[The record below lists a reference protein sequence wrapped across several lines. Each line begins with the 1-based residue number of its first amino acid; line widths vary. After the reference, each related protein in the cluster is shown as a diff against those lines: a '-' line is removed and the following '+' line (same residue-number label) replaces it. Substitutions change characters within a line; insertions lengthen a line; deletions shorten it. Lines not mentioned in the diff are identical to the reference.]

1 VVLEEKPILSE
12 AQTHACVTIGICAY
26 NEEKNIGPLLHSIL
40 LQKIAD
46 PFEIVV
52 VSDGSTDSTDSIVR
66 EIADLNPSV
75 RLTRHLFR
83 KGRSEAIDTLL
94 RESSGEVVVVVSAD
108 TQLCDGSIQR
118 MIDVFEEPRVGMCWA
133 RLVPLNDRQQ
143 LTDRVGNLSFRIHH
157 RLSARLS
164 SEGGIRHATGDIV
177 AIRKAAITDRP
188 PGCIN
193 DDEFLAINAA
203 RMGFK
208 VHYVPFS
215 LCKTAMP
222 TNAVDYVNQRRR
234 WVYGHLQVGEM
245 LGEYPTVL
253 ECVVTKRPILA
264 MSVIVQEMAAQ
275 PGELIV
281 LFSSILLE
289 LAVALLVLK
298 DRILNISHYPWK
310 IIESTKR
317 PLYQNYNP
325 TPTKIEAAHGPLT
338 QAEQAITRKREVSR
352 RRRP

>member
-1 VVLEEKPILSE
+1 VPVALEEQLILVE
-12 AQTHACVTIGICAY
+12 PQTHASVAIGICAY

-40 LQKIAD
+40 LQKIAG
-46 PFEIVV
+46 PFEIVI
-52 VSDGSTDSTDSIVR
+52 VSDGSIDSTNSIVK
-66 EIADLNPSV
+66 EIADLNPLV
-75 RLTRHLFR
+75 RLIRHPFR

-94 RESSGEVVVVVSAD
+94 RESSGEIVVIVSAD
-108 TQLCDGSIQR
+108 TQLCDGSIQQI
-118 MIDVFEEPRVGMCWA
+118 IDAFGEPTVGMCWA
-133 RLVPLNDRQQ
+133 RLVPLNDHHQ
-143 LTDRVGNLSFRIHH
+143 LIDRVGNLSFRLHH

-177 AIRKAAITDRP
+177 AIRKAAVTNRP

-208 VHYVPFS
+208 VKYVPFC

-222 TNAVDYVNQRRR
+222 TNVVDYVNQRRR

-253 ECVVTKRPILA
+253 EYIVTKRPMVA
-264 MSVIVQEMAAQ
+264 MSVVIQEIAAK

-289 LAVALLVLK
+289 IAVAGLVMRDL
-298 DRILNISHYPWK
+298 ILHVSHYPWK

-317 PLYQNYNP
+317 PLYQD
-325 TPTKIEAAHGPLT
+325 
-338 QAEQAITRKREVSR
+338 
-352 RRRP
+352 